1 MDMRRDETKSWQSD
15 GVLCKLWRLES
26 GAFRG
31 AVFDGTE
38 PVACAEVA
46 ERFGEARARAAVEA
60 LVPTMQRPP
69 GVWIIKANTPVTDV
83 VFVPLAGSI
92 SRRDVAFLQRPFKL
106 APDIEV
112 LPPDWDLA
120 RTVFAACDPPGKYHR
135 ALVDLRSPLYAIV
148 RYNSP
153 NRGSSNWD
161 PDQRLQLCVGLSRL
175 VRPTSIALGHTVR
188 IVGELSSRRHKVIP
202 GPIHGFGSQAWTS
215 KPDRDWLDEA
225 DFVQL
230 RALLKANANRPF
242 AKRSRLQRA
251 LWYFEYTARSHF
263 VDVRWPLM
271 ATIAETLLS
280 TSDDATR
287 NFVKRVPQVAER
299 LGLRISKRD
308 ASEMWRTRSK
318 IIHGAA
324 ARALSARDLALYA
337 LLEDLIR
344 VMLRTA
350 LLDRKFRKV
359 FSADESINE
368 AFPIQSRPPK
378 MFRCPNCKATSP
390 VPVRLPR

>member
-1 MDMRRDETKSWQSD
+1 
-15 GVLCKLWRLES
+15 
-26 GAFRG
+26 
-31 AVFDGTE
+31 
-38 PVACAEVA
+38 
-46 ERFGEARARAAVEA
+46 
-60 LVPTMQRPP
+60 
-69 GVWIIKANTPVTDV
+69 
-83 VFVPLAGSI
+83 
-92 SRRDVAFLQRPFKL
+92 
-106 APDIEV
+106 
-112 LPPDWDLA
+112 
-120 RTVFAACDPPGKYHR
+120 
-135 ALVDLRSPLYAIV
+135 
-148 RYNSP
+148 
-153 NRGSSNWD
+153 
-161 PDQRLQLCVGLSRL
+161 
-175 VRPTSIALGHTVR
+175 
-188 IVGELSSRRHKVIP
+188 
-202 GPIHGFGSQAWTS
+202 
-215 KPDRDWLDEA
+215 
-225 DFVQL
+225 
-230 RALLKANANRPF
+230 
-242 AKRSRLQRA
+242 LQRA

-308 ASEMWRTRSK
+308 VSEMWRTRSK

-390 VPVRLPR
+390 IPVRLPRKLNSLSCNPAQATRGFRPTRRPWSTRAPRSTSRRSPAGSGAAADGW